1 MTDAIT
7 TTENPPPC
15 EACGETLVNVI
26 QVPPQSDKA
35 FLECRNSDCAQNGVR
50 IDWEPK
56 AE

>member
-7 TTENPPPC
+7 TMENPPPC

-26 QVPPQSDKA
+26 QVPPKSDKA
-35 FLECRNSDCAQNGVR
+35 FLECRNYDCAQNGVR